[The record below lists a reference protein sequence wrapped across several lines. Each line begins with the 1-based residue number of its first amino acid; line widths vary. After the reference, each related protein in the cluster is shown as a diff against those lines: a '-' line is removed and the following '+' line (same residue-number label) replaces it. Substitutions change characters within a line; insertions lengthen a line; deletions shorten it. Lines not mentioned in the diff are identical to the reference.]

1 MLNILQLVASKVREN
16 WKGN

>member
-1 MLNILQLVASKVREN
+1 MLNILQLVASKVKEN